1 MEIKAGK
8 VAGLLKK
15 YFSVRDG
22 ALHSSRSVLKS
33 ILSCAFNGLYFEE
46 FSRQGTL
53 NDHEVPS
60 ADTLQGWADYAASQ
74 AGHAFEKVLDMV
86 MPRIRSP
93 VVLALDG
100 HDKPY
105 YGKRDLQY
113 ITGSKPKQGT
123 AYFEH
128 WETIEIVTGA
138 PKLAL
143 GLHLRR
149 ALEQQKDIVE
159 ELVSKA
165 MKRVEIGLLML
176 DRGYF
181 SSDIMKLLDG
191 LKVRWLMPAVM
202 NPKLKQSVLE
212 HYLKGEFVFDYEMNA
227 GYMFRVFFFREDDG
241 FVVFATSMRN
251 VSESEVWFYAELYR
265 KRWNIET
272 GYRDKN
278 GFLIPT
284 RSRKEG
290 FRILRFVLSCL
301 LYNLW
306 VFFRNEA
313 RQPERFTK
321 DVFMHMVKHPVSSR
335 RTTTTTATAS

>member
-1 MEIKAGK
+1 M
-8 VAGLLKK
+8 KK
-15 YFSVRDG
+15 YFSVQDG
-22 ALHSSRSVLKS
+22 VLHSSKSVLKGV
-33 ILSCAFNGLYFEE
+33 LDCAFKGLYFEE

-53 NDHEVPS
+53 NGSGVPS
-60 ADTLQGWADYAASQ
+60 ADTLQDWADEAAPRVE
-74 AGHAFEKVLDMV
+74 HAFEKILDMV

-113 ITGSKPKQGT
+113 ITGSKPKNGT

-149 ALEQQKDIVE
+149 ALEAQKDIVE
-159 ELVSKA
+159 ELVRKA
-165 MKRVEIGLLML
+165 MQRVEIGLLML

-181 SSDIMKLLDG
+181 SSEIMKLLDR

-202 NPKLKQSVLE
+202 NPKMKQSVLE

-227 GYMFRVFFFREDDG
+227 GYEFRVFFFREDDG
-241 FVVFATSMRN
+241 FVVFATSMS
-251 VSESEVWFYAELYR
+251 VSESEVWFYAGLYR

-278 GFLIPT
+278 ELLIPT

-321 DVFMHMVKHPVSSR
+321 DVFMHIMVKRSVSSR
-335 RTTTTTATAS
+335 QTTTMTMAS

>member
-1 MEIKAGK
+1 MEVKASK
-8 VAGLLKK
+8 MAGLLKK
-15 YFSVRDG
+15 YFSVQDG
-22 ALHSSRSVLKS
+22 VLHSSRSVLKS
-33 ILSCAFNGLYFEE
+33 VLNCAFNGLYFEE

-53 NDHEVPS
+53 NGGNIAS
-60 ADTLQGWADYAASQ
+60 ADTLQCWADYAAPQ
-74 AGHAFEKVLDMV
+74 AGHAFEKILDMV

-159 ELVSKA
+159 ELVSEA
-165 MKRVEIGLLML
+165 MNRVEIGLLML

-181 SSDIMKLLDG
+181 SSEIMKLLDG

-212 HYLKGEFVFDYEMNA
+212 HYLNGEFVFDYEMNA
-227 GYMFRVFFFREDDG
+227 GYGFRVFFFREEDDD
-241 FVVFATSMRN
+241 FVVFATSMD
-251 VSESEVWFYAELYR
+251 VSESELWFYAGLYR

-306 VFFRNEA
+306 VFFRNGA
-313 RQPERFTK
+313 RRPERFTK
-321 DVFMHMVKHPVSSR
+321 DVFMHVMVKHPVSSR
-335 RTTTTTATAS
+335 RTTTITTSS

>member
-1 MEIKAGK
+1 MEIKASK
-8 VAGLLKK
+8 IAGLLKK
-15 YFSVRDG
+15 YFSVQDG
-22 ALHSSRSVLKS
+22 VLHSSRRVLKS
-33 ILSCAFNGLYFEE
+33 VMGCASKGQYFEE
-46 FSRQGTL
+46 FSRQETL
-53 NDHEVPS
+53 NGHVVPS
-60 ADTLQGWADYAASQ
+60 ADTLQGWADCAAPQ
-74 AGHAFEKVLDMV
+74 AGHAFEKILDKI
-86 MPRIRSP
+86 MPRTRSP

-105 YGKRDLQY
+105 YGERDLQY

-149 ALEQQKDIVE
+149 ALEQQTDIVE
-159 ELVSKA
+159 ELVRKA
-165 MKRVEIGLLML
+165 RERVEIGLLML

-181 SSDIMKLLDG
+181 SSEIMTLLDG
-191 LKVRWLMPAVM
+191 LKVRWLMPAVR

-227 GYMFRVFFFREDDG
+227 GYGFRIFFFREDDD

-313 RQPERFTK
+313 WQPERFTK

-335 RTTTTTATAS
+335 RTMTMMAS